1 MQYSNTT
8 IRMTALPTEQS
19 VPHQKS
25 DLSTIYS
32 SRTSERSE
40 WFNNPNC
47 FCIHSLPL
55 CWLSFLDNLELT
67 EGKVERLGSWRPG
80 VLWSQVERER
90 EREKRR
96 RRKVD
101 QTSLVHQPIH
111 PYCLLIVVSVPTL
124 TVLDDEWISY

>member
-1 MQYSNTT
+1 
-8 IRMTALPTEQS
+8 
-19 VPHQKS
+19 
-25 DLSTIYS
+25 
-32 SRTSERSE
+32 
-40 WFNNPNC
+40 
-47 FCIHSLPL
+47 
-55 CWLSFLDNLELT
+55 
-67 EGKVERLGSWRPG
+67 